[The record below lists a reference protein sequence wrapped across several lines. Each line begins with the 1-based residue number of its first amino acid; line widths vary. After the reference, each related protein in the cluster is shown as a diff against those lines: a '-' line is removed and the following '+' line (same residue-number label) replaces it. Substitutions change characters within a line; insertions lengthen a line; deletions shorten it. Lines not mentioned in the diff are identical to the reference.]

1 MEREVRVFMKKTM
14 TGFSKYIFMM
24 VFVFTA
30 LLVNGMQVH
39 AAYTEINV
47 DSKAHG
53 TLKDS
58 MEIDTYYFEPAR
70 DMDVTITIKNTGRTK
85 PSEWEVVISDQLS
98 SGKVFN
104 ISGNYGSYTTEA
116 YTIGSDRRWY
126 VKVQAYGQFSTLSY
140 DVIVNSSSSNAD
152 TGKSFEAVVLEGANP
167 LKETT
172 YQILRDSKKM
182 KACDKLIIKCPTDGY
197 LDLKTD
203 AEGYDNL
210 FGLDEEVNTGNWDY
224 VENFSG
230 TILAGTH
237 CLYHCSGNMY
247 SERTVS
253 YTFYPY
259 CNVYY
264 VDGGKVVKRL
274 KEYQLSESSE
284 RWELPT
290 SEDVGEGYQFD
301 GWYEDAS
308 FTKSIDYIDESIG
321 KDWYLYPKK
330 TAIRYDVKYIL
341 NGGEN
346 AEENPDSYTVEDGVI
361 SLQDPKK
368 DGYSFQGWY
377 TLENGK
383 KSYYKKIGEYRL
395 KSLTLYADWKK
406 IPDNP
411 GMTSLVKLTVG
422 KEKMRVRW
430 KKIRTDVTGYILEY
444 STSKNFEN
452 ATSVTIK
459 GWNNNMKI
467 IKGLSSGDKYYVR
480 VRTYSTFDGNT
491 YYSEW
496 AKPKKVKI
504 K

>member
-1 MEREVRVFMKKTM
+1 MEEDKKSNNSNSCCS
-14 TGFSKYIFMM
+14 FSGDHLDDRYSGSFEDNLSSEEPMNVEKPKKHNDENKQFSQETDINILSIEYESILDKDFSLKENPIRCKSCHAVVNMFSNLNLIENDKYKWECEFCKK
-24 VFVFTA
+24 
-30 LLVNGMQVH
+30 VN
-39 AAYTEINV
+39 EIILN
-47 DSKAHG
+47 
-53 TLKDS
+53 KDS
-58 MEIDTYYFEPAR
+58 IP
-70 DMDVTITIKNTGRTK
+70 I
-85 PSEWEVVISDQLS
+85 
-98 SGKVFN
+98 
-104 ISGNYGSYTTEA
+104 
-116 YTIGSDRRWY
+116 
-126 VKVQAYGQFSTLSY
+126 
-140 DVIVNSSSSNAD
+140 
-152 TGKSFEAVVLEGANP
+152 
-167 LKETT
+167 
-172 YQILRDSKKM
+172 
-182 KACDKLIIKCPTDGY
+182 
-197 LDLKTD
+197 
-203 AEGYDNL
+203 
-210 FGLDEEVNTGNWDY
+210 
-224 VENFSG
+224 
-230 TILAGTH
+230 
-237 CLYHCSGNMY
+237 
-247 SERTVS
+247 
-253 YTFYPY
+253 
-259 CNVYY
+259 
-264 VDGGKVVKRL
+264 
-274 KEYQLSESSE
+274 
-284 RWELPT
+284 
-290 SEDVGEGYQFD
+290 
-301 GWYEDAS
+301 
-308 FTKSIDYIDESIG
+308 TKSIDYIDESIG